1 MVRRVGIEFFIM
13 LISQI
18 FIVCRYVG
26 LYLASVSRVFDGDVF
41 YDNLYL
47 IGMDINGIVFQRRF
61 RPAGVEFSVIYVA

>member
-18 FIVCRYVG
+18 LIVCRYVG